1 MDKNSKNSLY
11 RYEID
16 GLRAIAV
23 LSVIINHFNK
33 DILPSGYLGVDIF
46 FVISGYVITASL
58 IRRENKSFSD
68 YIISFYERR
77 IKRIIPLLTIF
88 VVITSIIICF
98 FNPFP
103 IFNLRTGFA
112 SLFGLSNILLFIS
125 SDGYFTPSS
134 NLNPFTHT
142 WSLSVEE
149 QFYLFYPLLVWFTGY
164 SRNKKNSYL
173 FLSIILLILSIAS
186 LSLFVY
192 YYPKNQNAAYFL
204 MPNRFWEMSAG
215 CLTFIAVSKKFKI
228 IEYLKNLNSNYIFI
242 LLISSL
248 FIPLK
253 SAIFATLAVVLLTN
267 LTMIS
272 IKSEDFIYGFLT
284 NKYIL
289 KIGLLSYSLY
299 LWHWGI
305 ISLSEWTIGIYW
317 WTIPFQGLA
326 IFYISLLSFNF
337 IEKPLR
343 NYDYKSKLK
352 SILYGIT
359 LILFGQATILYLGI
373 NGKRLL
379 YSGDISGIYN
389 RELSSRSI
397 FFNECNLSRNRLEK
411 VVGIQNCSY
420 TMDSLKKRIFII
432 GDSHANMF
440 FHAFK
445 TISRDNYVLSRF
457 TGNGCSFPVLEDNA
471 FNKEKICIS
480 QMKIVEKFIQE
491 NIKIG
496 DIIFIGNSKFNREIL
511 DFYSGKEINKINIKL
526 KNYFNRLNTFSK
538 IISKKGGSIYY
549 LVDGP
554 KFKGVTDAY
563 CSTEWFR
570 PRRFVKKECY
580 LERSKF
586 EEPRNK
592 VINFLLKNNNDIN
605 LIYDYL
611 EYLCDKSTC
620 NASGFIDSNHII
632 EDLSFKILENDN
644 SLKEINNIYKK

>member
-1 MDKNSKNSLY
+1 MLGINSKNSFY

-58 IRRENKSFSD
+58 VRRENKNFLD

-77 IKRIIPLLTIF
+77 IKRIIPSLTIF
-88 VVITSIIICF
+88 VVITSIIICI

-112 SLFGLSNILLFIS
+112 SLFGVSNILLFIS

-149 QFYLFYPLLVWFTGY
+149 QFYFFYPLLAWFTGY

-173 FLSIILLILSIAS
+173 LLSIILLILSISS
-186 LSLFVY
+186 LFLFVY

-204 MPNRFWEMSAG
+204 MPNRFWEISAG
-215 CLTFIAVSKKFKI
+215 CLTFIGISKKLKI
-228 IEYLKNLNSNYIFI
+228 IKYVKNLNSNYIFI
-242 LLISSL
+242 LLISSF

-253 SAIFATLAVVLLTN
+253 GALFATLVVVLLTS
-267 LTMIS
+267 LTIIS

-317 WTIPFQGLA
+317 WTIPFQLIA

-337 IEKPLR
+337 VEKPFI
-343 NYDYKSKLK
+343 NHDYKSKLK
-352 SILYGIT
+352 SFLYGIT
-359 LILFGQATILYLGI
+359 LILFSQATILYLGT

-379 YSGDISGIYN
+379 YAGDISDIYN
-389 RELSSRSI
+389 RDLSARTI
-397 FFNECNLSRNRLEK
+397 FFNECNLSRNNLK
-411 VVGIQNCSY
+411 KIVMIKNCSY
-420 TMDSLKKRIFII
+420 SINSLKKRIFII

-440 FHAFK
+440 FNAFK
-445 TISRDNYVLSRF
+445 TISRDNYALSRF
-457 TGNGCSFPVLEDNA
+457 TGNGCSFPVLEDNS
-471 FNKEKICIS
+471 FNKARNCS
-480 QMKIVEKFIQE
+480 QMKDVEKFIQE
-491 NIKIG
+491 NIKSG
-496 DIIFIGNSKFNREIL
+496 DIIFLANSRYNQEL
-511 DFYSGKEINKINIKL
+511 LNLYSRKDINKINIKF
-526 KNYFNRLNTFSK
+526 KNYLDRLNKFSK
-538 IISKKGGSIYY
+538 MIINKEASIYY
-549 LVDGP
+549 LVNP
-554 KFKGVTDAY
+554 PTFQGVTDAY
-563 CSTEWFR
+563 CSPEWFR
-570 PRRFVKKECY
+570 PKRFVKKECY

-611 EYLCDKSTC
+611 DFICDKNIC
-620 NASGFIDSNHII
+620 NASGYIDSNHII
-632 EDLSFKILENDN
+632 EDLSFKILVNDVSLNEIHN
-644 SLKEINNIYKK
+644 SYKK